1 MNDVVYEMVD
11 QIDNYTAE
19 VTGQVLKR
27 TNADGLVSFIPLD
40 EGNSDYQAY
49 LASLDEPTVLPEIN
63 QPVEESES
71 TELADEPA
79 SDTE

>member
-11 QIDNYTAE
+11 HIDNYTAE